1 MQDMGF
7 RSLLVLAKIGYDLR
21 NEFSDTLDDDVES
34 AFGPLLE
41 ALDGTRGM
49 LRLSDTEYDWL
60 SDAAFFEAYDAAA
73 LEEHS
78 GHLQKR
84 PHVQQLSLAS

>member
-1 MQDMGF
+1 
-7 RSLLVLAKIGYDLR
+7 
-21 NEFSDTLDDDVES
+21 
-34 AFGPLLE
+34 LE

-84 PHVQQLSLAS
+84 PHVEQLSLAS